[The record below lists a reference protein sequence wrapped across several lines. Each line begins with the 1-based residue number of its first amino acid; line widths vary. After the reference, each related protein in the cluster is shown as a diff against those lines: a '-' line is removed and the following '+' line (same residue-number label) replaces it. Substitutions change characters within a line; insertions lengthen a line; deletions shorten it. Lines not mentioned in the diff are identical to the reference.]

1 MALKSN
7 PKSQLRLG
15 NYDVQEKI
23 ADGGMG
29 SVYKALDRVTGQIV
43 AIKLVTPEVAANP
56 VLVERFKQEY
66 RTASGLIH
74 ANIVRGLDF
83 GFEGTNLFMVME
95 YVDGPS
101 LGQRIDREKRLPE
114 AEAVRIIVQVA
125 DALDLAHRHKIIHRD
140 VKPDNILVTSTGQA
154 KLTDLGL
161 AKNRQVDLDLT
172 RPLTGLGTPYFMA
185 PEQFGDAKHADVR
198 YDVYSLGATLYM
210 ALTGELPFFGK
221 TNLAILKLKMQDA
234 IVPPAKLVPGL
245 STRVDAAICKA
256 IRANANQRFA
266 SCKEFITAL
275 VGKEYQA
282 EKPREVPR
290 ERTSTTAERSTSRRR
305 ERRASVR
312 YSASLEAS
320 CQPTSRLKERCWSAR
335 IQDIS
340 SSGVCLILRR
350 RFEPG
355 TVLTAELQ
363 GATNTITKTL
373 LVHVM
378 RVHEQSPRKW
388 SVGCAFDRELNEFEL
403 KALL

>member
-1 MALKSN
+1 MPLKSN
-7 PKSQLRLG
+7 PKSQIRLG
-15 NYDVQEKI
+15 KYDLLEKI

-29 SVYKALDRVTGQIV
+29 TVYKGCDRTTGQIV
-43 AIKLVTPEVAANP
+43 AIKLVTQEVANNP

-74 ANIVRGLDF
+74 PNIVRGLDF
-83 GFEGTNLFMVME
+83 GFEGSNLYMVME

-114 AEAVRIIVQVA
+114 AEAVRIIVEVA
-125 DALDLAHRHKIIHRD
+125 EALELAHRHKIIHRD
-140 VKPDNILVTSTGQA
+140 VKPDNILLASTGQA

-185 PEQFGDAKHADVR
+185 PEQFGDAKHADIR

-210 ALTGELPFFGK
+210 ALTGELPFYGK

-234 IVPPAKLVPGL
+234 IAPPSKLAPGI
-245 STRVDAAICKA
+245 SARVDAAICKS

-275 VGKEYQA
+275 TGKEMQA
-282 EKPREVPR
+282 TRPRESPR
-290 ERTSTTAERSTSRRR
+290 DPSAIPANKGSSRRR

-312 YSASLEAS
+312 YSSNMEAS
-320 CQPTSRLKERCWSAR
+320 CQPTSRLRERCWSAR

-340 SSGVCLILRR
+340 SSGMCLILRR

-363 GATNTITKTL
+363 GSTESITKTL
-373 LVHVM
+373 LIHVM

-388 SVGCAFDRELNEFEL
+388 SVGCAFDRELNDFEL

>member
-1 MALKSN
+1 MPLKSN
-7 PKSQLRLG
+7 PKSQIRLG
-15 NYDVQEKI
+15 NYDLLDKI

-29 SVYKALDRVTGQIV
+29 SVYKGCDRTTGQIV
-43 AIKLVTPEVAANP
+43 AIKIVTPEVANTP

-66 RTASGLIH
+66 RTASGLVH
-74 ANIVRGLDF
+74 PNIVRGLDF
-83 GFEGTNLFMVME
+83 GFEGSNLYMVME

-114 AEAVRIIVQVA
+114 EEAVRIIVEIA
-125 DALDLAHRHKIIHRD
+125 EALELAHRHKIIHRD
-140 VKPDNILVTSTGQA
+140 VKPDNILLTSTGQA

-185 PEQFGDAKHADVR
+185 PEQFGDAKHADIR

-210 ALTGELPFFGK
+210 ALTGELPFYGK

-234 IVPPAKLVPGL
+234 IAPAAKLVPGL
-245 STRVDAAICKA
+245 SPRVDAAISKA

-266 SCKEFITAL
+266 TCKDFITAL
-275 VGKEYQA
+275 IGKKQLPETPKESSRDQSA
-282 EKPREVPR
+282 VPASK
-290 ERTSTTAERSTSRRR
+290 TTSRRR

-312 YSASLEAS
+312 YSSSLEAS
-320 CQPTSRLKERCWSAR
+320 CQPTNRLRERCWSAR

-340 SSGVCLILRR
+340 SSGICLILRR

-363 GATNTITKTL
+363 GTNDTITKTL
-373 LVHVM
+373 LIQVM

>member
-1 MALKSN
+1 MALKST
-7 PKSQLRLG
+7 PKAQLHLG
-15 NYDVQEKI
+15 NYDVLEKI

-29 SVYKALDRVTGQIV
+29 SVYKACDRVTGQIV

-74 ANIVRGLDF
+74 PHIVRGLDF
-83 GFEGTNLFMVME
+83 GFEGSNLFMVME
-95 YVDGPS
+95 YVDGPT
-101 LGQRIDREKRLPE
+101 LGQRIDNEKRLPE

-140 VKPDNILVTSTGQA
+140 VKPDNILLTSSGQA

-221 TNLAILKLKMQDA
+221 TNLAILKLKMQDS
-234 IVPPAKLVPGL
+234 IVRPAKLVPGL
-245 STRVDAAICKA
+245 SERVDAAICTA

-282 EKPREVPR
+282 AKQREAPP
-290 ERTSTTAERSTSRRR
+290 ERSPAMVDKSTARRR

-312 YSASLEAS
+312 YSSGLEAS

-355 TVLTAELQ
+355 TVLTAELH
-363 GATNTITKTL
+363 GSTESITKTL
-373 LVHVM
+373 LIHVM

-388 SVGCAFDRELNEFEL
+388 SVGCAFDRELNDFEL

>member
-29 SVYKALDRVTGQIV
+29 SVYKALDRATGQIV

-74 ANIVRGLDF
+74 PNIVRGLDF
-83 GFEGTNLFMVME
+83 GFEGANLFMVME

-221 TNLAILKLKMQDA
+221 TNLAILKLKMQDS

-275 VGKEYQA
+275 IGKQQQA

-290 ERTSTTAERSTSRRR
+290 ERPSTTADKNSSRRR

-363 GATNTITKTL
+363 GKTDTITKTL

-388 SVGCAFDRELNEFEL
+388 SVGCAFDRELNDFEL

>member
-1 MALKSN
+1 MPIKSN
-7 PKSQLRLG
+7 PKSQIRLG
-15 NYDVQEKI
+15 NYDLLEKI

-29 SVYKALDRVTGQIV
+29 SVYRATDRVTGQIV
-43 AIKLVTPEVAANP
+43 AVKLVTPEVANNP

-74 ANIVRGLDF
+74 PHIVRGLDF
-83 GFEGTNLFMVME
+83 GFEGSNLYMVME
-95 YVDGPS
+95 YVDGPT
-101 LGQRIDREKRLPE
+101 LGQRIDHDKRLPE

-125 DALDLAHRHKIIHRD
+125 EALDLAHRHNIIHRD
-140 VKPDNILVTSTGQA
+140 VKPDNILITLSGQA

-161 AKNRQVDLDLT
+161 AKNRQIDLDLT

-210 ALTGELPFFGK
+210 ALTGELPFYGK

-245 STRVDAAICKA
+245 SARVDAAICKS

-266 SCKEFITAL
+266 SCKDFITAL
-275 VGKEYQA
+275 VGNEHLSA
-282 EKPREVPR
+282 TPREALR
-290 ERTSTTAERSTSRRR
+290 EHAVATPEKSSSRRR

-312 YSASLEAS
+312 YSSSLEAS
-320 CQPTSRLKERCWSAR
+320 CQPTSRLRERCWSAR

-340 SSGVCLILRR
+340 SSGMCLILRR

-363 GATNTITKTL
+363 GTTETITKTL
-373 LVHVM
+373 LIHVM

-388 SVGCAFDRELNEFEL
+388 TVGCAFDRELNEFEL